1 MGVICHC
8 ERNEA
13 ISQTGRLAQSW
24 LMPSAYRFVATLLAM
39 TAKNLP
45 SVKSVKSADV
55 LSFFAIIKPPGHK
68 RSDRAAKGTAAL

>member
-1 MGVICHC
+1 
-8 ERNEA
+8 
-13 ISQTGRLAQSW
+13 
-24 LMPSAYRFVATLLAM
+24 MPSAYRFVATLLAM

-68 RSDRAAKGTAAL
+68 RSDRAAKEIAAL